1 VRGEHCRRPRAVTLT
16 SKLGGTSERGV
27 LRFCR
32 GSVSLFHRVTDACLG
47 PKRVRR
53 LAALG
58 VPVCA
63 ATTPTTPTT
72 GTTSLGDP
80 LGDVS
85 GRNLFNV
92 CL

>member
-1 VRGEHCRRPRAVTLT
+1 MMG
-16 SKLGGTSERGV
+16 SGV
-27 LRFCR
+27 LCSAGAARLYFN
-32 GSVSLFHRVTDACLG
+32 RVTDACLG
-47 PKRVRR
+47 PIVRR

-63 ATTPTTPTT
+63 ATTPTT

-80 LGDVS
+80 PGDVS

-92 CL
+92 RL